1 MIIGINGNIQKE
13 NIGKVIKEI
22 ISALSENSLNYL
34 LASDLKNVLDYD
46 SNQSTEKFLSLK
58 NLSER
63 SDIIISVGGDGTI
76 LATAFEAQAF
86 DKPVVGV
93 NFGKLGFLAE
103 TDISQVKELIK
114 DIKNKNYS
122 IEERMLLKG
131 ICKEGSE
138 TIFAINDIV
147 IDKGGWPKMIELK
160 ILVDDEYVTT
170 FSADGVIVATPT
182 GSTGYSL
189 SCGGPIVSPK
199 ADVMTISP
207 ISPHSLSIRPL
218 VLPNSAKI
226 SIKANSHH
234 TKVQI
239 NCDGQRVYF
248 FTPPIELTIC
258 KNDKPFKLIKTMNSS
273 YFDILRNKLLWGLD
287 VRNISKRN

>member
-58 NLSER
+58 NLSEQ